1 MNHKDDGA
9 AHPSAA
15 ARRRPQHLPFGS
27 ALRELRLARGLSL
40 ADLARITHYSKGYL
54 SKIET
59 GSKPVNGDVA
69 RLCDEA
75 LEADGALLALLPSAL
90 REGPPTQGD
99 DEDCPYPGL
108 SAFGPRDVGRFFGR
122 DRAVAALVE
131 RLAQRFGRGP
141 VAVVALS
148 GAGKSSL
155 LGAGLVPAL
164 TDGVLPADRGG
175 QAVTPGVRADPGRL
189 DDDPAAGVHGD
200 LLPVRPDG
208 SIVMCT
214 PTARPLSALR
224 QALRTALPAG
234 LLDHL
239 HDDGPPGDRADQLV
253 TVLRSWA
260 ATRGAATPD
269 TAPRTAPAAQPRLG
283 CVIIVDQ
290 FEEVFTLCDDEAE
303 RRSYIAALAALAGG
317 DGDEPEAPRGA
328 FAVVLGVRADVTGR
342 CLEYPALVPVVSDG
356 LFALGAMTTDELRE
370 CIVRPARATG
380 TSLEPGLVELLLRDL
395 GAADTPASA
404 GSGPDTAV
412 PAGRPGV
419 LPLLGHALRETW
431 HRRADS
437 GMTVAGY
444 LATGGIHGSV
454 ATAAENL
461 FAALSPARQDV
472 ARRVLLR
479 LVRVGEDNEA
489 SRRPRTTSEL
499 LDGLPDPAAARTT
512 LDALV
517 TARLLTLDADRVEIV
532 HEALLRAWPRLRTWI
547 HTTRADLLLHQ
558 QLGAAAREWDRGNRD
573 TSLLYRGARLTA
585 AREWAAGPSG
595 RDSMPTPV
603 EADFLRASE
612 REEDLRRRLAR
623 RRVRQQ
629 RAGVVVLTVLLALA
643 LLAGATVFEQR
654 ISADEQRRTALSQ
667 AMAARSA
674 QLAFGQ
680 PEASMLLAESA
691 YRTAP
696 TTEARSAL
704 LSTQADPFA
713 GRLTGHRGPVNGVV
727 FGPGRRLLAS
737 ASSDGT
743 VRLWDVAT
751 RRGAGNLVG
760 HRGPVRSVAFSPDGR
775 TLASASSDATIRL
788 WSVSGRA
795 QTAVLTG
802 HQGPVRAVAFSP
814 DGHTLAS
821 AGKDGTV
828 RLWDTRTRRQTARLK
843 RHSGDVLALAYAPDG
858 SRLASAGV
866 DRSVLLWDPR
876 TRRTTGVLG
885 GHSGDVLAVA
895 FSPDGRVL
903 ATGGADRTVRLWDP
917 AARRQSAVLAGHDDD
932 VNGLAFGPGG
942 HTVVSAGGDG
952 TIVRWD
958 VHTRRTVGSLS
969 GHTDYV
975 MAVAVAANGDLL
987 ATAGFDGTVALWNL
1001 TGHTLS
1007 AYPVSELWK
1016 AAFSPDGRLLA
1027 SAAADGAVQLWDVA
1041 RRTRLRSLTGHSG
1054 AAYAVAFSPDGR
1066 WLASAGADRTVRL
1079 WPVAARG
1086 GTPVVLTDHTHA
1098 VFDVA
1103 FSPDGRWL
1111 ASAGADRTV
1120 RLWRV
1125 SSTGRPAE
1133 TPARVLSG
1141 HTDFVNCLVFSA
1153 DSATVVSGS
1162 DDLTLRLWNTSR
1174 ARQSAVLTAK
1184 GGSVRAV
1191 AFSPD
1196 GRTLASSGN
1205 DGVIRV
1211 WDVARARV
1219 AGLLGQHAGSVRG
1232 LAFSPDGRSLASS
1245 GNDRT
1250 VRLWDPLRRRL
1261 VATLT
1266 GHTRAVWSVT
1276 YAPDGRTVASAGNDG
1291 TVRLWDPGIPDR
1303 VADLCHV
1310 VGPVD
1315 RQRWRRLLPGHD
1327 YRGTCAG

>member
-1 MNHKDDGA
+1 MDHKDGGA
-9 AHPSAA
+9 AHPPAA
-15 ARRRPQHLPFGS
+15 GRRRPQHSSFGS

-59 GSKPVNGDVA
+59 GRKPVNSDVA

-75 LEADGALLALLPSAL
+75 LEADGALLALLPTT
-90 REGPPTQGD
+90 REGSDVQGD

-108 SAFGPRDVGRFFGR
+108 SAFGPRDAGLFFGR
-122 DRAVAALVE
+122 ERAVAALVE
-131 RLAQRFGRGP
+131 RLAQRLGKGP

-164 TDGVLPADRGG
+164 ADGA
-175 QAVTPGVRADPGRL
+175 
-189 DDDPAAGVHGD
+189 
-200 LLPVRPDG
+200 LLPDRDDGLPVHPDG
-208 SIVMCT
+208 PIVICT

-224 QALRTALPAG
+224 NALRTALPAG

-239 HDDGPPGDRADQLV
+239 HDDGPPGDQADQLV
-253 TVLRSWA
+253 AVLRSWA
-260 ATRGAATPD
+260 ATRDAAAPG
-269 TAPRTAPAAQPRLG
+269 TAPRTTTGTPPRPG
-283 CVIIVDQ
+283 RVIIVDQ

-303 RRSYIAALAALAGG
+303 RRSYIAALAALAG
-317 DGDEPEAPRGA
+317 DGSGSGSADNTNGSSSHSGEPAAPQGV

-342 CLEYPALVPVVSDG
+342 CLEYPALVSVVSDG

-412 PAGRPGV
+412 PASRPGV

-431 HRRADS
+431 HRRSDS

-454 ATAAENL
+454 ATAAETL

-547 HTTRADLLLHQ
+547 RTTRADLLLHQ

-585 AREWAAGPSG
+585 AREWTSGPSG

-643 LLAGATVFEQR
+643 LLAGVTVFQQR
-654 ISADEQRRTALSQ
+654 TSADEQRRTALSQ

-680 PEASMLLAESA
+680 PEASMLLAGSA

-704 LSTQADPFA
+704 LSTQANPFA

-751 RRGAGNLVG
+751 RRGAGKLVG
-760 HRGPVRSVAFSPDGR
+760 HRAPVRSVAFSADGR
-775 TLASASSDATIRL
+775 SLASASSDATIRL
-788 WSVSGRA
+788 WSVSGRT

-802 HQGPVRAVAFSP
+802 HQGAVRAVAFSP
-814 DGHTLAS
+814 DGRTLAS
-821 AGKDGTV
+821 GGEDGTV
-828 RLWDTRTRRQTARLK
+828 RLWDTRTGRQTAQLK
-843 RHSGDVLALAYAPDG
+843 QHSGEVLALAYAPDG
-858 SRLASAGV
+858 SRLASAGA
-866 DRSVLLWDPR
+866 DHRVLLWDPR
-876 TRRTTGVLG
+876 ILRATGVLG
-885 GHSGDVLAVA
+885 GHSGDVLAAA
-895 FSPDGRVL
+895 FSPDGRLL

-917 AARRQSAVLAGHDDD
+917 VARRQTAVLAGHDDD

-958 VHTRRTVGSLS
+958 VHNRRAVDSFS

-975 MAVAVAANGDLL
+975 MAVAVAADGDLL
-987 ATAGFDGTVALWNL
+987 ATAGFDGTMALWDL
-1001 TGHTLS
+1001 AGHTLS
-1007 AYPVSELWK
+1007 AYPVGELWK

-1027 SAAADGAVQLWDVA
+1027 SAAADGVVQLWDVA
-1041 RRTRLRSLTGHSG
+1041 RRTRIRSLTGHSG

-1079 WPVAARG
+1079 WRVAARG
-1086 GTPVVLTDHTHA
+1086 GAPVVLTDHTHA

-1133 TPARVLSG
+1133 TPARVLTG
-1141 HTDFVNCLVFSA
+1141 HTDFVNCLAFSA
-1153 DSATVVSGS
+1153 DSATLVSGS
-1162 DDLTLRLWNTSR
+1162 DDLTLRLWNISR
-1174 ARQSAVLTAK
+1174 ARQGAVLTAN

-1191 AFSPD
+1191 AFAPD

-1205 DGVIRV
+1205 DGVIRM

-1276 YAPDGRTVASAGNDG
+1276 YGPDGRTVASAGNDG
-1291 TVRLWDPGIPDR
+1291 TIRLWDPGIPDR
-1303 VADLCHV
+1303 VKDLCRV

-1315 RQRWRRLLPGHD
+1315 RRRWQRLLPGHD
-1327 YRGTCAG
+1327 YTGTCAA

>member
-1 MNHKDDGA
+1 MDHKDGGSA
-9 AHPSAA
+9 RPSAA
-15 ARRRPQHLPFGS
+15 ARRRPPHSSFGP
-27 ALRELRLARGLSL
+27 ALRELRLERGLSL

-59 GSKPVNGDVA
+59 GRKPANCDVA

-75 LEADGALLALLPSAL
+75 LDADGTLLVLLPPAL
-90 REGPPTQGD
+90 REGQPVPGD

-122 DRAVAALVE
+122 ERAVAVLVE
-131 RLAQRFGRGP
+131 RLAQRYGKGP

-164 TDGVLPADRGG
+164 ADGP
-175 QAVTPGVRADPGRL
+175 PGAPM
-189 DDDPAAGVHGD
+189 
-200 LLPVRPDG
+200 
-208 SIVMCT
+208 VMCT

-239 HDDGPPGDRADQLV
+239 HDDGPPAERAHQLV

-260 ATRGAATPD
+260 ADRVA
-269 TAPRTAPAAQPRLG
+269 APAGQTPHGAG
-283 CVIIVDQ
+283 AGVVIVDQ

-303 RRSYIAALAALAGG
+303 RRSYIAALVTLAGG
-317 DGDEPEAPRGA
+317 DDEPGAAEGA
-328 FAVVLGVRADVTGR
+328 FSVVLGVRADVTGR
-342 CLEYPALVPVVSDG
+342 CLEYPPLVPVVSDG
-356 LFALGAMTTDELRE
+356 LFALGAMTVDELRE
-370 CIVRPARATG
+370 CIVRPARETG
-380 TSLEPGLVELLLRDL
+380 SALEPGLVELLLRDL

-404 GSGPDTAV
+404 ASGPDTAL
-412 PAGRPGV
+412 PGGRPGV

-431 HRRADS
+431 QRRTDS
-437 GMTVAGY
+437 TMTVAGY

-461 FAALSPARQDV
+461 FAALSPDRQDA
-472 ARRVLLR
+472 ARRLLLR

-499 LDGLPDPAAARTT
+499 LDGLPDPAAARAT

-517 TARLLTLDADRVEIV
+517 TARLLTVDADRVEIV

-558 QLGAAAREWDRGNRD
+558 QLGAAAREWDRENRD
-573 TSLLYRGARLTA
+573 PSLLYRGSRLTA

-595 RDSMPTPV
+595 RDSVPTPV
-603 EADFLRASE
+603 EADFLRAAE
-612 REEDLRRRLAR
+612 HEEDQRRRLAR
-623 RRVRQQ
+623 RRAHQQ
-629 RAGVVVLTVLLALA
+629 RTGIVVLTVLLALA
-643 LLAGATVFEQR
+643 LLAGGTVYQQR
-654 ISADEQRRTALSQ
+654 ISADAQRRTALPQ
-667 AMAARSA
+667 AMAARAA
-674 QLAFGQ
+674 QLASGQ
-680 PEASMLLAESA
+680 PEASMLLADAA

-704 LSTQADPFA
+704 LSTQANAFA
-713 GRLTGHRGPVNGVV
+713 GRLSGHRGAVNSVV

-751 RRGAGNLVG
+751 RRAAGTLVG
-760 HRGPVRSVAFSPDGR
+760 HRGPVRCVAFSPDGRTLASASTDETIRLWSVSGRRGTAVLTAHQGAVRSVAFSPDGR
-775 TLASASSDATIRL
+775 TLASA
-788 WSVSGRA
+788 
-795 QTAVLTG
+795 
-802 HQGPVRAVAFSP
+802 
-814 DGHTLAS
+814 
-821 AGKDGTV
+821 GKDGTV
-828 RLWDTRTRRQTARLK
+828 RLWDLRTRRQTARLTGP
-843 RHSGDVLALAYAPDG
+843 SGDVFALAYAPDG
-858 SRLASAGV
+858 SRLAGAGA
-866 DRSVLLWDPR
+866 DRTVRLWDPR
-876 TRRTTGVLG
+876 THRPTGVLR
-885 GHSGDVLAVA
+885 GHRGDVLAVA

-917 AARRQSAVLAGHDDD
+917 AARRQTAVLAGHDDD

-952 TIVRWD
+952 TVVRWD
-958 VHTRRTVGSLS
+958 VHTRRAIDSLS

-975 MAVAVAANGDLL
+975 MAVAAEGDLL
-987 ATAGFDGTVALWNL
+987 ATAGFDGTVALWGL
-1001 TGHTLS
+1001 TVHTLS

-1016 AAFSPDGRLLA
+1016 ADFSPDGRLLA
-1027 SAAADGAVQLWDVA
+1027 SAATDGTVQLWDVA
-1041 RRTRLRSLTGHSG
+1041 RRTRVRSLTGHSG

-1066 WLASAGADRTVRL
+1066 WLASAGADHTVRL
-1079 WPVAARG
+1079 WPVEAG
-1086 GTPVVLTDHTHA
+1086 GGDPVVLTGHTQA

-1120 RLWRV
+1120 RLWRL
-1125 SSTGRPAE
+1125 SATG
-1133 TPARVLSG
+1133 TPAQTPATRVLTG
-1141 HTDFVNCLVFSA
+1141 HTDFVNCLAFSA
-1153 DSATVVSGS
+1153 DSATLVSGS
-1162 DDLTLRLWNTSR
+1162 DDLTLRLWNVSR
-1174 ARQSAVLTAK
+1174 DHSTAVLAAN

-1191 AFSPD
+1191 AFAPD

-1205 DGVIRV
+1205 DGAIRM
-1211 WDVARARV
+1211 WDVARARMT
-1219 AGLLGQHAGSVRG
+1219 GLLGQHTGAVRG

-1250 VRLWDPLRRRL
+1250 VRLWDPVRRQL
-1261 VATLT
+1261 SATLT
-1266 GHTRAVWSVT
+1266 GHTRAVWGVT
-1276 YAPDGRTVASAGNDG
+1276 YSPDGRTVASAGNDG
-1291 TVRLWDPGIPDR
+1291 TVRLWDPR
-1303 VADLCHV
+1303 VPERVTDLCRV

-1315 RQRWRRLLPGHD
+1315 RPRWQRLLPGYD
-1327 YRGTCAG
+1327 YTRTCADRPRA

>member
-1 MNHKDDGA
+1 MNHKDGGP
-9 AHPSAA
+9 AHPPAA
-15 ARRRPQHLPFGS
+15 GPRRPQHLSFGP

-40 ADLARITHYSKGYL
+40 TDLARTTHYSKGYL

-59 GSKPVNGDVA
+59 GRKPVNGDVA

-75 LEADGALLALLPSAL
+75 LEADGALLALLPPAQ
-90 REGPPTQGD
+90 REGPPVRGD

-108 SAFGPRDVGRFFGR
+108 SAFGPRDAARFFGR
-122 DRAVAALVE
+122 ERAVADLVG
-131 RLAQRFGRGP
+131 RLALRLGKGP

-164 TDGVLPADRGG
+164 TDAAGTTVPAG
-175 QAVTPGVRADPGRL
+175 AHHVDPG
-189 DDDPAAGVHGD
+189 GSFTVG
-200 LLPVRPDG
+200 PDG
-208 SIVMCT
+208 VIALCT

-224 QALRTALPAG
+224 QALRGALPAG

-239 HDDGPPGDRADQLV
+239 HDDGPPGERARRLV
-253 TVLRSWA
+253 AVLRSWA
-260 ATRGAATPD
+260 ATRDTPAPEAAPRPD
-269 TAPRTAPAAQPRLG
+269 PTAPPRPA
-283 CVIIVDQ
+283 CVLVVDQ

-303 RRSYIAALAALAGG
+303 RRSYIEALTELAAA
-317 DGDEPEAPRGA
+317 DDEPGAAQRG

-356 LFALGAMTTDELRE
+356 LFALGAMTADELRE
-370 CIVRPARATG
+370 CIVRPAREAG
-380 TSLEPGLVELLLRDL
+380 TSLEPGLVEVLLRDL
-395 GAADTPASA
+395 GAADVTSSGGG
-404 GSGPDTAV
+404 GSETAA
-412 PAGRPGV
+412 PAGRPGT
-419 LPLLGHALRETW
+419 LPLLGHSLRETW
-431 HRRADS
+431 QRRADS
-437 GMTVAGY
+437 TMTVAGY

-461 FAALSPARQDV
+461 FAALSPARQDA
-472 ARRVLLR
+472 ARRLLLR

-489 SRRPRTTSEL
+489 SRRPRSTSEL
-499 LDGLPDPAAARTT
+499 LDGLPDQAAARAT

-517 TARLLTLDADRVEIV
+517 TARLLTVDADRVELV

-547 HTTRADLLLHQ
+547 RTTRADLLLHQ
-558 QLGAAAREWDRGNRD
+558 QLGSAAREWDREGRD
-573 TSLLYRGARLTA
+573 PSLLYRGARLTA

-595 RDSMPTPV
+595 RDDAPTPV

-612 REEDLRRRLAR
+612 REEDLRRRLTR

-643 LLAGATVFEQR
+643 LLAGGTILEQR
-654 ISADEQRRTALSQ
+654 ISADDQRRTALSQ

-704 LSTQADPFA
+704 LSTQANAFA
-713 GRLTGHRGPVNGVV
+713 GRLTGHRGPVNSVV
-727 FGPGRRLLAS
+727 FGARHRLLAS
-737 ASSDGT
+737 ASSDGS

-751 RRGAGNLVG
+751 RRDAGRLLG
-760 HRGPVRSVAFSPDGR
+760 HRAPVRSVAFSPDGR
-775 TLASASSDATIRL
+775 TLASASSDATVRL
-788 WSVSGRA
+788 WSVSGRR
-795 QTAVLTG
+795 QIAVLTG
-802 HQGPVRAVAFSP
+802 HRGPVRAVVFSP
-814 DGHTLAS
+814 DGRTLAS
-821 AGKDGTV
+821 AGNDGTV
-828 RLWDTRTRRQTARLK
+828 RLWDTRTRQETAQLNG
-843 RHSGDVLALAYAPDG
+843 HTGDVLALAYSPDG

-866 DRSVLLWDPR
+866 DRRVLVWDPR
-876 TRRTTGVLG
+876 THGTPAVLN

-895 FSPDGRVL
+895 FSPDGRLL

-958 VHTRRTVGSLS
+958 VHTRRAVDSLS

-975 MAVAVAANGDLL
+975 MAVAADGNLL
-987 ATAGFDGTVALWNL
+987 ATAGFDGTVALWDL
-1001 TGHTLS
+1001 TGHTLGV
-1007 AYPVSELWK
+1007 YPVSELWK

-1027 SAAADGAVQLWDVA
+1027 SAATDGTVHLWDVA
-1041 RRTRLRSLTGHSG
+1041 RRTRVRTLTGHNG

-1079 WPVAARG
+1079 WPVAEPGRA
-1086 GTPVVLTDHTHA
+1086 PVVLTGHTRA

-1120 RLWRV
+1120 RLWSM
-1125 SSTGRPAE
+1125 SSAGRPSR
-1133 TPARVLSG
+1133 PAATVLAG
-1141 HTDFVNCLVFSA
+1141 HTDFVNCLAFSG
-1153 DSATVVSGS
+1153 DSTTLVSGS
-1162 DDLTLRLWNTSR
+1162 DDLTLRLWKVGASSDSVVL
-1174 ARQSAVLTAK
+1174 SAN

-1191 AFSPD
+1191 AFAPD

-1205 DGVIRV
+1205 DGVVRV
-1211 WDVARARV
+1211 WDVRRAQV
-1219 AGLLGQHAGSVRG
+1219 TGLLGQHAGSVRG
-1232 LAFSPDGRSLASS
+1232 LAFSPDGHTLASS

-1250 VRLWDPLRRRL
+1250 VRLWDTRRRRL

-1266 GHTRAVWSVT
+1266 GHTRAVWSVA
-1276 YAPDGRTVASAGNDG
+1276 YAPDGQTVASAGNDG
-1291 TVRLWDPGIPDR
+1291 TVRLWDTAIADR
-1303 VADLCHV
+1303 VAALCRV

-1315 RQRWRRLLPGHD
+1315 RLRWRRLLPGYD
-1327 YRGTCAG
+1327 YTGTCAD

>member
-1 MNHKDDGA
+1 MDQRDDG
-9 AHPSAA
+9 SARPPGD
-15 ARRRPQHLPFGS
+15 ARRRPQHPSFGP

-40 ADLARITHYSKGYL
+40 ADMARITHYSKGYL

-59 GSKPVNGDVA
+59 GRKPVNGDVA
-69 RLCDEA
+69 RLCDDA
-75 LEADGALLALLPSAL
+75 LEADGALLALLPPTAG
-90 REGPPTQGD
+90 EGPSARGD
-99 DEDCPYPGL
+99 DADCPYPGL
-108 SAFGPRDVGRFFGR
+108 SAFGPHDAGRFFGR
-122 DRAVAALVE
+122 ERAVVTLVK
-131 RLAQRFGRGP
+131 RLAQRTGKGP

-164 TDGVLPADRGG
+164 SDGVLAADADGTHPARPDSALTAGP
-175 QAVTPGVRADPGRL
+175 AVTIAT
-189 DDDPAAGVHGD
+189 
-200 LLPVRPDG
+200 
-208 SIVMCT
+208 CT

-239 HDDGPPGDRADQLV
+239 HDDGPPDERARQLV
-253 TVLRSWA
+253 AVLRSWA
-260 ATRGAATPD
+260 ATGDAALRGAAVPTDPS
-269 TAPRTAPAAQPRLG
+269 APPSPGRVL
-283 CVIIVDQ
+283 IVDQ

-303 RRSYIAALAALAGG
+303 RRSYIEALTTLAGG
-317 DGDEPEAPRGA
+317 DGGDGGGGDDGPEPARQA

-342 CLEYPALVPVVSDG
+342 CLEYPPLVPVVSDG

-370 CIVRPARATG
+370 CIVRPAMETG
-380 TSLEPGLVELLLRDL
+380 TALEPGLVELLLRDL

-412 PAGRPGV
+412 PGGRPGV

-431 HRRADS
+431 QRRADS
-437 GMTVAGY
+437 TMTVAGY

-461 FAALSPARQDV
+461 FAVLSPTRQDT
-472 ARRVLLR
+472 ARRLLLR

-499 LDGLPDPAAARTT
+499 LDGLPDQAAARAT

-517 TARLLTLDADRVEIV
+517 TARLLTVDSDRVEIV

-547 HTTRADLLLHQ
+547 RTTRADLLLHQ
-558 QLGAAAREWDRGNRD
+558 QLGAAAREWDRENRD
-573 TSLLYRGARLTA
+573 PSLLYRGARLTA
-585 AREWAAGPSG
+585 VREWVAGPSG
-595 RDSMPTPV
+595 RDSAPAPV

-629 RAGVVVLTVLLALA
+629 RTGVVVLTVLLALA
-643 LLAGATVFEQR
+643 LLAGGTILHQR
-654 ISADEQRRTALSQ
+654 NSADEQRRTALSQ

-674 QLAFGQ
+674 HLAFGR

-696 TTEARSAL
+696 TIEARGAL
-704 LSTQADPFA
+704 LSTQANAFA

-727 FGPGRRLLAS
+727 LGPGRRLLAS

-743 VRLWDVAT
+743 VRLWDLTT
-751 RRGAGNLVG
+751 RRGAGELAG

-775 TLASASSDATIRL
+775 TLASASTDATIRL
-788 WSVSGRA
+788 WSVSERR
-795 QTAVLTG
+795 QTAVLAG

-814 DGHTLAS
+814 DGRTLAS
-821 AGKDGTV
+821 AGRDGTV
-828 RLWDTRTRRQTARLK
+828 RLWDTRTRRQTAQLK
-843 RHSGDVLALAYAPDG
+843 GHSGDVLALAYAPDG

-866 DRSVLLWDPR
+866 DRTVRLWNPR
-876 TRRTTGVLG
+876 THRTTAVLD

-895 FSPDGRVL
+895 YSPDGRVL

-917 AARRQSAVLAGHDDD
+917 AARRQTAVLAGHDDD

-958 VHTRRTVGSLS
+958 VRTRRAVDSLS

-975 MAVAVAANGDLL
+975 MAVAVAADGDLL
-987 ATAGFDGTVALWNL
+987 ATAGFDGTVALWDL

-1027 SAAADGAVQLWDVA
+1027 SAATDGAVQLWNVA
-1041 RRTRLRSLTGHSG
+1041 RRTRVRSLTGHSG

-1079 WPVAARG
+1079 WPVAAG
-1086 GTPVVLTDHTHA
+1086 EGAPVVLTGHTGA
-1098 VFDVA
+1098 VFAVA

-1111 ASAGADRTV
+1111 ASAGADSTV

-1125 SSTGRPAE
+1125 SSTGRPAP
-1133 TPARVLSG
+1133 TPAKVLTG
-1141 HTDFVNCLVFSA
+1141 HTDFVNCLAFSA
-1153 DSATVVSGS
+1153 DSTTVVSGS
-1162 DDLTLRLWNTSR
+1162 DDLTLRLWNVPPGR
-1174 ARQSAVLTAK
+1174 PAAVLTAR

-1191 AFSPD
+1191 AFAPD
-1196 GRTLASSGN
+1196 GHTLASSGN
-1205 DGVIRV
+1205 DGVIRM
-1211 WDVARARV
+1211 WDVARARMT
-1219 AGLLGQHAGSVRG
+1219 GSLGQHAGSVRG

-1276 YAPDGRTVASAGNDG
+1276 YAPDGGTIASAGNDG
-1291 TVRLWDPGIPDR
+1291 TVRLWDLAIPDR
-1303 VADLCHV
+1303 VAALCRV

-1315 RQRWRRLLPGHD
+1315 RERWQRLLPGYD
-1327 YRGTCAG
+1327 YTRTCAA